1 MEALSTIPP
10 MTWMIVIS
18 AIIICAL
25 ALFAKA
31 IKTTLKLAIIAVMLL
46 FIAYFL
52 VQAGIIQ
59 LPF

>member
-1 MEALSTIPP
+1 

-18 AIIICAL
+18 AIIICVL

-31 IKTTLKLAIIAVMLL
+31 IKAPLKLAIFAVMLL
-46 FIAYFL
+46 YVVYFL

-59 LPF
+59 LP

>member
-1 MEALSTIPP
+1 METLSTIPS

-18 AIIICAL
+18 AIIICVL
-25 ALFAKA
+25 SLFAKA
-31 IKTTLKLAIIAVMLL
+31 IKASLKLAIIAVMLL
-46 FIAYFL
+46 FIVYFL